1 MLIFLIFVPS
11 YTNEADNM
19 CSIAPSFL
27 KIFIVYV
34 SGVPIFVADPQGM
47 LLDYLALED
56 RGACI
61 LSPMGF

>member
-1 MLIFLIFVPS
+1 MLSFLIFVPS
-11 YTNEADNM
+11 YTNEADNI

-27 KIFIVYV
+27 KIFILYV

-47 LLDYLALED
+47 LLDCLALED

-61 LSPMGF
+61 PSPVGF